1 MHLTYGVVTA
11 TLNARE
17 TVLTSVRSV
26 LAQSLLPIELVV
38 IDGGS
43 DDGTVQLVESAFAEA
58 RATGN
63 TCELRL
69 MRQSSTGI
77 ANAWN
82 EAIATLRSDV
92 VLLVNADD
100 WLEAGA
106 AERFL
111 AVFADEADTGI
122 VHGNARFRSPEGRDL
137 GVVGPSF
144 ISRLGIRCRTMH
156 CSTAVRRTV
165 YERRGGFNP
174 AYRTALDFDF
184 IERCWRAGER
194 FVHIDEVVSNF
205 TLGGVSNTQMARCDV
220 ESLRIGLVHSRTK
233 ILPLAAFL
241 VRRAFM
247 RPLRLAGFHLWARD
261 AETEAVR

>member
-1 MHLTYGVVTA
+1 
-11 TLNARE
+11 
-17 TVLTSVRSV
+17 
-26 LAQSLLPIELVV
+26 
-38 IDGGS
+38 
-43 DDGTVQLVESAFAEA
+43 
-58 RATGN
+58 
-63 TCELRL
+63 
-69 MRQSSTGI
+69 
-77 ANAWN
+77 
-82 EAIATLRSDV
+82 
-92 VLLVNADD
+92 
-100 WLEAGA
+100 
-106 AERFL
+106 
-111 AVFADEADTGI
+111 
-122 VHGNARFRSPEGRDL
+122 
-137 GVVGPSF
+137 
-144 ISRLGIRCRTMH
+144 MH